1 MKPPQEWR
9 LILFFFFKANRNSWS
24 NDEIESNWKFIEGVR
39 KNMKNKKRTRT
50 KFEKKIRL
58 NDEIENKSKIYKRA
72 KDKIYI

>member
-1 MKPPQEWR
+1 M
-9 LILFFFFKANRNSWS
+9 N
-24 NDEIESNWKFIEGVR
+24 
-39 KNMKNKKRTRT
+39 NKKITRT